1 MMGSGKDGLAG
12 DQAERIIGEARD
24 DVAVETSELR
34 KRLECAV
41 RDRHM
46 RLARLGYGVQ
56 YMTLPSHNTLNP
68 VSHHQLDVKTSGSFL
83 WICTLGSQ
91 LSSYKLTI
99 RIELML

>member
-1 MMGSGKDGLAG
+1 MGSGKDGLAG

-46 RLARLGYGVQ
+46 RLARLGYGVVNAQ
-56 YMTLPSHNTLNP
+56 TMVH
-68 VSHHQLDVKTSGSFL
+68 VSS
-83 WICTLGSQ
+83 ICPLQ
-91 LSSYKLTI
+91 HRVYK
-99 RIELML
+99 RSNEHMRNSN